1 MKTILRIA
9 KTELRTL
16 FYSPIAW
23 FLMIVFLI
31 QCGATYLA
39 ALEGIV
45 REQDAGGKFFGSVTD
60 YVFLSNRGVLGG
72 VLRNLYLYIPLLTMG
87 LISRETSSGTIKLL
101 YTSPIRVREIVFG
114 KFLAMMIY
122 SGLLVMIFTI
132 FVVSGTFH
140 IKSPDS
146 GMLVSAML
154 GLYLLLCAYSAIGLF
169 MSCLTTY
176 QVVAAVCTFVMIG
189 LLSYVGTLW
198 QDIAFVRNLTYFLSI
213 SGRTT
218 NMLVGLITSKDVIYF
233 LVIVYLFLGL
243 SVYKLKA
250 GMESKPALVKV
261 GRYAFVMVSTLAIG
275 YFSSI
280 PSLVGYYDAT
290 RAKERTL
297 TPNAQKIIKELGDE
311 PLEVTAYNNLLGRY
325 WDLGGPDSYNR
336 NLARWE
342 PYTRFK
348 HNIELK
354 TVLYYDTAFESP
366 GMFRY
371 YQGKTLEQIAKQ
383 YADSKDLT
391 LDQFKTPAEIR
402 KMIDLKPELN
412 RYVMQLKY
420 KGKTTFLRVFDDNQQ
435 WPGETEVS
443 AAFKRLLQ
451 ARMPKIVF
459 LTGHLERNINKLGDR
474 EYRVL
479 TNLTTFRN
487 SLLNQGFDV
496 DTLSLDAQDI
506 PADISTL
513 VLADPKVAMTAA
525 STEKLRQ
532 YVNKGGN
539 LLVAGEPG
547 KQAILNPFLRQL
559 GVQLMDGILVQTNK
573 DLQPELITPYL
584 TATVASFYP
593 ALAHSHHD
601 SAMASMPR
609 ATTLSYADTGAFTI
623 KPLLVTDEKTCWLKK
638 DNLVTDSADI
648 IFSPENGDERKSF
661 ATAISLTRKIN
672 NKEQRIIVTGDA
684 DFMANAELQRFNLRN
699 ANFVFNTALFSWLSY
714 GEFPIDSTRPKPED
728 TVVLLT
734 KGQVKFLRII
744 YLWVLPGILLAF
756 GAILL
761 IRRKRK

>member
-31 QCGATYLA
+31 QCGVIYLGV
-39 ALEGIV
+39 LEAIT
-45 REQDAGGKFFGSVTD
+45 REQDAGGKFFGSVIE
-60 YVFLSNRGVLGG
+60 YVFLSNQGLFGV

-87 LISRETSSGTIKLL
+87 LISREISSGTIRLL
-101 YTSPIRVREIVFG
+101 YSSPIRVREIVLG

-122 SGLLVMIFTI
+122 SLLLVGILAIFI
-132 FVVSGTFH
+132 VSSLYQVVS
-140 IKSPDS
+140 PDT
-146 GMLVSAML
+146 GMLMSALL
-154 GLYLLLCAYSAIGLF
+154 GIYLLLCAYSAIGLF

-213 SGRTT
+213 SGRTGK
-218 NMLVGLITSKDVIYF
+218 MLTGLITSKDVIYF
-233 LVIVYLFLGL
+233 LAIVYLFLGL
-243 SVYKLKA
+243 SIYKIKA
-250 GMESKPALVKV
+250 GMESRPAMIKV
-261 GRYAFVMVSTLAIG
+261 GRYALVVVSTLVIG

-290 RAKERTL
+290 RAKARTL

-311 PLEVTAYNNLLGRY
+311 PLEVTAYNNLMGRY
-325 WDLGGPDSYNR
+325 WDLGSPDSYNR

-354 TVLYYDTAFESP
+354 TVLYYDSAYDNP
-366 GMFRY
+366 GMFRFY
-371 YQGKTLEQIAKQ
+371 PGKTLAQVAKQ
-383 YADSKDLT
+383 YADSKDLSM
-391 LDQFKTPAEIR
+391 DQFKTPAEIR
-402 KMIDLKPELN
+402 KVVDLRPELN

-420 KGKTTFLRVFDDNQQ
+420 KGRTTFLRVFDDNMQ

-443 AAFKRLLQ
+443 AAFKRLLH
-451 ARMPKIVF
+451 ARMPKIIF
-459 LTGHLERNINKLGDR
+459 LSGHLERNINKMGDR
-474 EYRVL
+474 EYKVL

-496 DTLSLDAQDI
+496 DTLSLDTQQI
-506 PADISTL
+506 PTDISAL
-513 VLADPKVAMTAA
+513 VLADPKVALTA
-525 STEKLRQ
+525 TDIEKLQQ
-532 YVNKGGN
+532 YVNNGGN

-559 GVQLMDGILVQTNK
+559 GVQLMDGILVQTSK
-573 DLQPELITPYL
+573 DLQPELVTPYL
-584 TATVASFYP
+584 TATAASFYP
-593 ALAHSHHD
+593 ALVHAHHD
-601 SAMASMPR
+601 SAMVSMPR
-609 ATTLSYADTGAFTI
+609 ATALSFTDTGAFTI
-623 KPLLVTDEKTCWLKK
+623 KPLLTTNVKTCWLKK
-638 DNLVTDSADI
+638 DNLVTDSAEVV
-648 IFSPENGDERKSF
+648 FSPENGDERKPF
-661 ATAISLTRKIN
+661 ATAVALTRKVN

-684 DFMANAELQRFNLRN
+684 DFMGNAELQRFNMRA

-728 TVVLLT
+728 TAVLLT

-744 YLWVLPGILLAF
+744 YVWVLPGLLLAF

>member
-31 QCGATYLA
+31 QCGVIYLGV
-39 ALEGIV
+39 LEAIT
-45 REQDAGGKFFGSVTD
+45 REQDAGGKFFGSVIE
-60 YVFLSNRGVLGG
+60 YVFLSNQGLFGV

-87 LISRETSSGTIKLL
+87 LISREISSGTIRLL
-101 YTSPIRVREIVFG
+101 YSSPIRVREIVLG

-122 SGLLVMIFTI
+122 SLLLVGILAIFI
-132 FVVSGTFH
+132 VSSLYQVVS
-140 IKSPDS
+140 PDT
-146 GMLVSAML
+146 GMLMSALL
-154 GLYLLLCAYSAIGLF
+154 GIYLLLCAYSAIGLF

-213 SGRTT
+213 SGRTGK
-218 NMLVGLITSKDVIYF
+218 MLTGLITSKDVIYF
-233 LVIVYLFLGL
+233 LAIVYLFLGL
-243 SVYKLKA
+243 SIYKIKA
-250 GMESKPALVKV
+250 GMESRPAMIKV
-261 GRYAFVMVSTLAIG
+261 GRYALVVISTLVIG

-290 RAKERTL
+290 RAKARTL

-325 WDLGGPDSYNR
+325 WDLGSPDSYNR

-354 TVLYYDTAFESP
+354 TVLYYDSAYDNP
-366 GMFRY
+366 GMFRFY
-371 YQGKTLEQIAKQ
+371 PGKTLAQVAKQ
-383 YADSKDLT
+383 YADSKDLSM
-391 LDQFKTPAEIR
+391 DQFKTPAEIR
-402 KMIDLKPELN
+402 KVVDLRPELN

-420 KGKTTFLRVFDDNQQ
+420 KGRTTFLRVFDDNMQ

-443 AAFKRLLQ
+443 AAFKRLLH
-451 ARMPKIVF
+451 ARMPKIIF
-459 LTGHLERNINKLGDR
+459 LSGHLERNINKMGDR
-474 EYRVL
+474 EYKVL

-496 DTLSLDAQDI
+496 DTLSLDTQQI
-506 PADISTL
+506 PTDISAL
-513 VLADPKVAMTAA
+513 VLADPKVALTA
-525 STEKLRQ
+525 TDIEKLQQ
-532 YVNKGGN
+532 YVNNGGN

-559 GVQLMDGILVQTNK
+559 GVQLMDGILVQTSK
-573 DLQPELITPYL
+573 DLQPELVTPYL
-584 TATVASFYP
+584 TATAASFYP
-593 ALAHSHHD
+593 ALVHAHHD
-601 SAMASMPR
+601 SAMVSMPR
-609 ATTLSYADTGAFTI
+609 ATALSFTGTGAFTI
-623 KPLLVTDEKTCWLKK
+623 KPLLTTNVKTCWLKK
-638 DNLVTDSADI
+638 DNLVTDSAEVV
-648 IFSPENGDERKSF
+648 FSPENGDERKPF
-661 ATAISLTRKIN
+661 ATAVALTRKVN

-684 DFMANAELQRFNLRN
+684 DFMGNAELQRFNMRA

-728 TVVLLT
+728 TAVLLT

-744 YLWVLPGILLAF
+744 YVWVLPGLLLAF